1 MKALFATTLLALVPA
16 LALAAPSSPSSAKA
30 KPAAKA
36 SSTKAISAKAKPSQ
50 KIVVAKADT
59 SSRSSGRGR
68 AVAVGAAVVGAG
80 ALGAAALTSTPVAAA
95 APLSPDVLSLA
106 ERVHTGTIACEL
118 GASVRVTPDPQ
129 TPGHFQIDGKGFKY
143 HMAPVVTSTGTV
155 RLEDQKAGAVWLQI
169 ANKSM
174 LMDQKRGQRLADECM
189 SPEQYQV
196 AQAIKKT
203 PPPSVLDAQPTATR

>member
-1 MKALFATTLLALVPA
+1 MKPLFAATLLLALTPA
-16 LALAAPSSPSSAKA
+16 LALAAPAKPSSAKA
-30 KPAAKA
+30 KPVAKA
-36 SSTKAISAKAKPSQ
+36 ITVKAKPNQ
-50 KIVVAKADT
+50 KVVLAKADT
-59 SSRSSGRGR
+59 SSRASSSGR
-68 AVAVGAAVVGAG
+68 AMAVGAAALGAG
-80 ALGAAALTSTPVAAA
+80 ALGAAALTSTPVAAS
-95 APLSPDVLSLA
+95 APLSPEVLSLA

-118 GASVRVTPDPQ
+118 GASVRVTPDAQ
-129 TPGHFQIDGKGFKY
+129 TPGHFHIDGKGFKY
-143 HMAPVVTSTGTV
+143 HMAPVATSTGTV

-196 AQAIKKT
+196 AQAIKKN

>member
-1 MKALFATTLLALVPA
+1 MKALFASALLALTPA
-16 LALAAPSSPSSAKA
+16 LVLAVPSASKSGTSVK
-30 KPAAKA
+30 KTAAV
-36 SSTKAISAKAKPSQ
+36 KAKPSQ
-50 KIVVAKADT
+50 KVVVAKADT
-59 SSRSSGRGR
+59 RSNRGR
-68 AVAVGAAVVGAG
+68 AVAVGAAAVGAG
-80 ALGAAALTSTPVAAA
+80 ALGAAALASTPVAAA
-95 APLSPDVLSLA
+95 SLSPEALSVA

-118 GASVRVTPDPQ
+118 GASVRVTADPQ
-129 TPGHFQIDGKGFKY
+129 APGHFHVDGKGFKY
-143 HMAPVVTSTGTV
+143 HMAPVATTTGTV

-196 AQAIKKT
+196 AQAIKKN

>member
-1 MKALFATTLLALVPA
+1 MKTLFATTLLALTPA
-16 LALAAPSSPSSAKA
+16 LVLAVPSSPSKA
-30 KPAAKA
+30 KPAVKA
-36 SSTKAISAKAKPSQ
+36 NKTLNAKAKPSQ
-50 KIVVAKADT
+50 KVVLAKADT
-59 SSRSSGRGR
+59 SSRSSNRGR
-68 AVAVGAAVVGAG
+68 AMAVGAAAVGAG
-80 ALGAAALTSTPVAAA
+80 ALGAAALASTPVAAS
-95 APLSPDVLSLA
+95 APLSPEVLSLA

-118 GASVRVTPDPQ
+118 GASVRVTPDAQ
-129 TPGHFQIDGKGFKY
+129 APGHFHIDGKGFKY
-143 HMAPVVTSTGTV
+143 HMAPVTTSTGTV

-196 AQAIKKT
+196 AQAIKKN

>member
-1 MKALFATTLLALVPA
+1 MKNLFASALLALTPA
-16 LALAAPSSPSSAKA
+16 LVLAAPSTPKA
-30 KPAAKA
+30 GTAAKKT
-36 SSTKAISAKAKPSQ
+36 SVGKAKPSQ
-50 KIVVAKADT
+50 KVLVAKADT
-59 SSRSSGRGR
+59 SSRSSRGR
-68 AVAVGAAVVGAG
+68 AMAVGAAAVGAG
-80 ALGAAALTSTPVAAA
+80 ALGAAALASSAPAVA
-95 APLSPDVLSLA
+95 APLSSEVLSVA

-118 GASVRVTPDPQ
+118 GASVRVTADPQ
-129 TPGHFQIDGKGFKY
+129 APGHFHIDGKGFKY
-143 HMAPVVTSTGTV
+143 HMAPVATSTGTV

-196 AQAIKKT
+196 AQAIKKN

>member
-1 MKALFATTLLALVPA
+1 MKNLFASALLALTPA
-16 LALAAPSSPSSAKA
+16 LVLAAPSTPKAGAVAK
-30 KPAAKA
+30 KT
-36 SSTKAISAKAKPSQ
+36 SVVKAKPSQ
-50 KIVVAKADT
+50 KVLVAKADT
-59 SSRSSGRGR
+59 SSRSSRGR
-68 AVAVGAAVVGAG
+68 AMAVGAAAVGAG
-80 ALGAAALTSTPVAAA
+80 ALGAAALASSAPAVA
-95 APLSPDVLSLA
+95 APLSSEVLSVA

-118 GASVRVTPDPQ
+118 GASVRVTADPQ
-129 TPGHFQIDGKGFKY
+129 APGHFHIDGKGFKY
-143 HMAPVVTSTGTV
+143 HMAPVATSTGTV

-196 AQAIKKT
+196 AQAIKKN

>member
-1 MKALFATTLLALVPA
+1 MKNLFASALLALTPA
-16 LALAAPSSPSSAKA
+16 LVLAAPSAPKA
-30 KPAAKA
+30 GTAAKKTTA
-36 SSTKAISAKAKPSQ
+36 AVKAKPSQ
-50 KIVVAKADT
+50 KVVVAKADT
-59 SSRSSGRGR
+59 SSRSSRGR
-68 AVAVGAAVVGAG
+68 AMAVGAAAVGAG
-80 ALGAAALTSTPVAAA
+80 ALGAAALASTPAAA
-95 APLSPDVLSLA
+95 GPLSSDALSLA

-118 GASVRVTPDPQ
+118 GASVRVTADPQ
-129 TPGHFQIDGKGFKY
+129 APGHFHIDGKGFKY
-143 HMAPVVTSTGTV
+143 HMAPVATSTGTV

-196 AQAIKKT
+196 AQAIKKN

>member
-1 MKALFATTLLALVPA
+1 MKTLFASTVLALLPA
-16 LALAAPSSPSSAKA
+16 LALAAPTHPSSSKA
-30 KPAAKA
+30 KPA
-36 SSTKAISAKAKPSQ
+36 TKTVTAKAKTTAKPAQ

-59 SSRSSGRGR
+59 SSRSTSRGR
-68 AVAVGAAVVGAG
+68 AVAVGAAAVGAG
-80 ALGAAALTSTPVAAA
+80 ALGAAALASTPATA
-95 APLSPDVLSLA
+95 APLSPEVLSLA

-118 GASVRVTPDPQ
+118 GASVRVTADPQ
-129 TPGHFQIDGKGFKY
+129 TPGHFHIDGKGFKY
-143 HMAPVVTSTGTV
+143 HMAPVATTTGTV

-196 AQAIKKT
+196 AQAIKKN

>member
-1 MKALFATTLLALVPA
+1 MKALFASALLALTPA
-16 LALAAPSSPSSAKA
+16 LVLAVPSASKSGTSVKKTAAVKA
-30 KPAAKA
+30 K
-36 SSTKAISAKAKPSQ
+36 SSQ
-50 KIVVAKADT
+50 KVVVAKADT
-59 SSRSSGRGR
+59 SSNRGR
-68 AVAVGAAVVGAG
+68 AVAVGAAAVGAG
-80 ALGAAALTSTPVAAA
+80 ALGAAALASTPVAAA
-95 APLSPDVLSLA
+95 SLSPEALSVA

-118 GASVRVTPDPQ
+118 GASVRVTADPQ
-129 TPGHFQIDGKGFKY
+129 APGHFHVDGKGFKY
-143 HMAPVVTSTGTV
+143 HMAPVATTTGTV

-196 AQAIKKT
+196 AQAIKKN